1 MYGKNNARVHASAGV
16 LNISLE
22 DGGSIDDPPS
32 INPIKSFLLPL
43 VDLEGGQ
50 EEFSKQ

>member
-1 MYGKNNARVHASAGV
+1 MDRKSNARVHASAGV

-22 DGGSIDDPPS
+22 DGGSIDAS
-32 INPIKSFLLPL
+32 IVLSNFSSRL
-43 VDLEGGQ
+43 VELEGGQ

>member
-1 MYGKNNARVHASAGV
+1 MYGKSSARVHASAGV

-22 DGGSIDDPPS
+22 DEGSIDAS

-43 VDLEGGQ
+43 VELEGGQ